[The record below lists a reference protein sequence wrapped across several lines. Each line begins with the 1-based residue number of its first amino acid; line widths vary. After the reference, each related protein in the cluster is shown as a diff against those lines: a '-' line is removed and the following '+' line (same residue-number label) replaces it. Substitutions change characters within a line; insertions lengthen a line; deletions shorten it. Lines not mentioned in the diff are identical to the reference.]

1 MSRFLHF
8 SSRAISFFHRRA
20 LRSSA
25 LELRWIK
32 GLITVGIIYMSIY
45 MSIYIYI
52 YLDKYL
58 GLYSIYQGVDNVIP
72 IICGFPGNVP

>member
-1 MSRFLHF
+1 MDQGVDYRGNNIHEY
-8 SSRAISFFHRRA
+8 IH
-20 LRSSA
+20 
-25 LELRWIK
+25 E
-32 GLITVGIIYMSIY
+32 Y
-45 MSIYIYI
+45 IYIYI